1 MSGWQPWV
9 PGAILVVGIGLNTF
23 LSDRSQTATPLRAP
37 IEGVALTLSGSEGVA
52 SRFTESDEQAV
63 GMTSYIYRRY
73 AIGATADSFSLY
85 VGYYDEQRQGK
96 TIHSPKNCLPG
107 GGWESV
113 ENHPTS
119 FETVLGEVTVNRYRV
134 VRKNESALVYYWYQG
149 RGRVAHDEF
158 AVKFQLLRDAALR
171 GRTEEALVRIIV
183 PVRNNDIS
191 VADQIAHE
199 TIAAIVADVQQVL
212 PTF

>member
-1 MSGWQPWV
+1 MIEWRQWV
-9 PGAILVVGIGLNTF
+9 PGGILLIGIGLNTF
-23 LSDRSQTATPLRAP
+23 LTDRGQMATPLRAP
-37 IEGVALTLSGSEGVA
+37 IESVTPRLSGVDGVPA
-52 SRFTESDEQAV
+52 RFTEADEQAT
-63 GMTSYIYRRY
+63 GMSSYVYRRY
-73 AIGATADSFSLY
+73 PIGETTDSFSLY

-113 ENHPTS
+113 ENDPTT
-119 FETVLGEVTVNRYRV
+119 FETILGEVTVNRYRV

-158 AVKFQLLRDAALR
+158 AVKFELLRDAALR
-171 GRTEEALVRIIV
+171 GRTEEALVRIII
-183 PVRNNDIS
+183 PARNNDVT
-191 VADQIAHE
+191 VADRIAQE
-199 TIAAIVADVQQVL
+199 NIAAIVADVQRVL